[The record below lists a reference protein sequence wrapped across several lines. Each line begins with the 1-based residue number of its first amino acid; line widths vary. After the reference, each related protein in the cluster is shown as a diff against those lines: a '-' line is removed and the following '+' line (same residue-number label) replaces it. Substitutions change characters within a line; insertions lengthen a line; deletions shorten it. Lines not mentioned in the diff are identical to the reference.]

1 MEMLNEDKAKMSPA
15 MYDEE
20 GSEAWREEGALG
32 VQKPRPLLSAS
43 DSIFTRLAWVAKS
56 EN

>member
-20 GSEAWREEGALG
+20 RSEAWREEGALG